1 MRTCKKCGKTEDQ
14 FDSMG
19 SFLAHCRSCKAEINN
34 DGQINENLNKEGFTE
49 TPDIDNVSEIIKAA
63 LTGIADD
70 LDTEPDT
77 ADDTAEQEE
86 VQEIPSLPLSIC
98 PNEIGYLADNQLIK
112 IVVIGR
118 KHGDRFVVEGT
129 KYR

>member
-1 MRTCKKCGKTEDQ
+1 VKCNTCGIEDSEFDNKGEFLQHCKQCKK
-14 FDSMG
+14 
-19 SFLAHCRSCKAEINN
+19 
-34 DGQINENLNKEGFTE
+34 
-49 TPDIDNVSEIIKAA
+49 
-63 LTGIADD
+63 IAMES
-70 LDTEPDT
+70 EPDT

-118 KHGDRFVVEGT
+118 KQGDRFVVEGT

>member
-1 MRTCKKCGKTEDQ
+1 MKCNTCGIEDSEFDNKGEFLQHCKQCKKIAME
-14 FDSMG
+14 S
-19 SFLAHCRSCKAEINN
+19 E
-34 DGQINENLNKEGFTE
+34 
-49 TPDIDNVSEIIKAA
+49 PDNISEIIQAA
-63 LTGIADD
+63 LDGNIEEF
-70 LDTEPDT
+70 DTESDT
-77 ADDTAEQEE
+77 VDDTVEQEE

-118 KHGDRFVVEGT
+118 KQGDRFVVEGT

>member
-1 MRTCKKCGKTEDQ
+1 VKCNTCGIEDSEFTTKYEFLNHCKLCKKQAME
-14 FDSMG
+14 S
-19 SFLAHCRSCKAEINN
+19 E
-34 DGQINENLNKEGFTE
+34 
-49 TPDIDNVSEIIKAA
+49 PDNISDIIKAA
-63 LTGIADD
+63 LDGNIGDF
-70 LDTEPDT
+70 DTEPDT
-77 ADDTAEQEE
+77 ADDTAEKEE

>member
-1 MRTCKKCGKTEDQ
+1 MRTCRKCGKTEDQ

-19 SFLAHCRSCKAEINN
+19 SFLAHCRSCK
-34 DGQINENLNKEGFTE
+34 TE
-49 TPDIDNVSEIIKAA
+49 TTEPDDISEVIKAA
-63 LTGIADD
+63 LEDIAED

-77 ADDTAEQEE
+77 IDDTEEPEVEQEE

-98 PNEIGYLADNQLIK
+98 PNVISYLPDNQLIK

-118 KHGDRFVVEGT
+118 KQGDRFIVEET
-129 KYR
+129 KYK

>member
-1 MRTCKKCGKTEDQ
+1 MKCNTCGMEDSEFAGKGEFLNHCRQCKKQATESD
-14 FDSMG
+14 
-19 SFLAHCRSCKAEINN
+19 
-34 DGQINENLNKEGFTE
+34 T
-49 TPDIDNVSEIIKAA
+49 DNISEIIKAA
-63 LTGIADD
+63 LDGISED
-70 LDTEPDT
+70 PDT
-77 ADDTAEQEE
+77 IDDAEEQEE
-86 VQEIPSLPLSIC
+86 IQEISLPLAIC

>member
-1 MRTCKKCGKTEDQ
+1 MKCNTCGIEDSEFDNKGEFLQHCKQCKK
-14 FDSMG
+14 
-19 SFLAHCRSCKAEINN
+19 
-34 DGQINENLNKEGFTE
+34 
-49 TPDIDNVSEIIKAA
+49 
-63 LTGIADD
+63 IAMES
-70 LDTEPDT
+70 EPDT

-118 KHGDRFVVEGT
+118 KQGDRFVVEGT